1 VGLLDSLLSQMTGGQ
16 GGGQQGSALGSLAS
30 LVASNPQILS
40 AAASLLSSKD
50 TSVGGNAG
58 LAGLVQAFQGKGLGD
73 IMASWVG
80 GGPNQAI
87 SPGQLTDA
95 LGPQTLNEFATKAGI
110 GTDQA
115 GSVLAGLLPV
125 LVNQVTPQGQVP
137 ETNSLE
143 SALGGLLSSLTG
155 R

>member
-1 VGLLDSLLSQMTGGQ
+1 MGLLDSLLSQMTGGQ

-73 IMASWVG
+73 IMSSWVG
-80 GGPNQAI
+80 GGPNQPV
-87 SPGQLTDA
+87 SPGQLSEA
-95 LGPQTLNEFATKAGI
+95 LGPQTLNQFAAKAGI
-110 GTDQA
+110 GADQA

-125 LVNQVTPQGQVP
+125 LVNHVTPQGQVP
-137 ETNSLE
+137 ESNSLE
-143 SALGGLLSSLTG
+143 STLGGLLSSLTG
-155 R
+155 Q